1 MSFRPR
7 SVFSWEGRR
16 HLSPVGWVWADTSYC
31 LEGMFSPGTGSL
43 WVEVHRGPQ
52 QPSDAGGKEGLL
64 KGSTGSPVPGDIPGW
79 QDGLPVTAK
88 KAMDARVYQCHPV
101 RVIVAQVACET
112 VGSSGVIHQGAL

>member
-7 SVFSWEGRR
+7 SVFSREGRR
-16 HLSPVGWVWADTSYC
+16 RLSPVGWVLADTSYC
-31 LEGMFSPGTGSL
+31 LERMFSPGTGSL

-64 KGSTGSPVPGDIPGW
+64 KGRTGSPVPGDIPGW
-79 QDGLPVTAK
+79 RDGLHVAAK
-88 KAMDARVYQCHPV
+88 KVMDARVYQCHQI

-112 VGSSGVIHQGAL
+112 VGSSSGIRQAAL